1 MEADINGLS
10 KVLDELTLA
19 RADLEMQIEG
29 LKDELAYLKKNWEE
43 EISVLR
49 SQVGGQVS
57 VEVDSTPGID
67 LAKILS
73 DMRSQYEVMAE
84 KNLKDAEAHIIQTEK
99 LNQEVAGHTE
109 LARRRSLTGAAPS
122 RVWRLNCSLSSV

>member
-1 MEADINGLS
+1 MSVEVAINGLHR
-10 KVLDELTLA
+10 VLDELTLG

-29 LKDELAYLKKNWEE
+29 LKEELAYLKKNCEE

-57 VEVDSTPGID
+57 VEVDSAPGID

-73 DMRSQYEVMAE
+73 GRRSQYEVMAE
-84 KNLKDAEAHIIQTEK
+84 KNHGRVLKPSSSSR
-99 LNQEVAGHTE
+99 L
-109 LARRRSLTGAAPS
+109 RS
-122 RVWRLNCSLSSV
+122 